1 MRPWGGGGDALCS
14 RRKGENLRE
23 RRPGGCVLACC
34 GEQEECS
41 VWRVSVRGGLERGS
55 LPWSCHPLEQDALIP
70 LLCPA
75 GTGAAAARG
84 AGHNAGG

>member
-23 RRPGGCVLACC
+23 RRPWGCVLACG
-34 GEQEECS
+34 GEQECS

-55 LPWSCHPLEQDALIP
+55 LPWSCHPLEQDALIS

-75 GTGAAAARG
+75 GTGAAVSRG